1 MTESFFLSNLGV
13 PFALH
18 ATYRM
23 RWFSAGL
30 PKNEVNVLIWFVYR
44 DANDQLQIMLGA
56 DPIIPPNSKEDELDG
71 MRFYLAGKQQD
82 IDLLCEDYFIDYD
95 KDKEKLKLTKLKKM

>member
-1 MTESFFLSNLGV
+1 
-13 PFALH
+13 
-18 ATYRM
+18 
-23 RWFSAGL
+23 
-30 PKNEVNVLIWFVYR
+30 
-44 DANDQLQIMLGA
+44 
-56 DPIIPPNSKEDELDG
+56 